1 MGLIYGKVDM
11 GRLEYVNE
19 NELVF
24 SEPRMPLSPICGSRI
39 LEDINNLR
47 TWRDFMT
54 LCNKYGDWLCYEPF
68 LNKKMGAFS
77 MSIGHDIVSAAG
89 MLKGN
94 LVSAADAFEGV
105 EYLDRFSSDIHGDE
119 ANAVYNSF
127 VTCVHGGVYPYRV
140 IETRQMLKYLR
151 LFPFV
156 LTLAAIANDKHNGG
170 GIVEVGE
177 CVILKLGEEP
187 GMACPVSITLPEEL
201 AEDDMRTL
209 FFTDDANFSQ
219 LPEAEALAERQ
230 RLSEAAGCSRNA
242 PDLSKRVRVFVFD
255 LAPTLTLSDEDR
267 SYAVRQACGTL
278 ACFVLAR
285 IGFGESSLRF
295 INGKAVTDEGATIF
309 QVIAQAAKEIL
320 LDDDVIL
327 CEVCSRPVLTNKDRG
342 TPSKICRVGSCK
354 TTASARRKTRVEQ
367 LAASG
372 VPVED
377 AVSELGEQYR
387 QSIERWFE
395 NYVSTS
401 ALGALE

>member
-77 MSIGHDIVSAAG
+77 MSIGHDIISAAG

-187 GMACPVSITLPEEL
+187 GMACPVYITLPEEL

>member
-1 MGLIYGKVDM
+1 M

-187 GMACPVSITLPEEL
+187 GMACPVYITLPEEL

-387 QSIERWFE
+387 QSIERWFK

>member
-1 MGLIYGKVDM
+1 M

-170 GIVEVGE
+170 GIAEVGE

-187 GMACPVSITLPEEL
+187 GMACPVYITLPEEL

>member
-1 MGLIYGKVDM
+1 M

-187 GMACPVSITLPEEL
+187 GMACPVYITLPEEL

-309 QVIAQAAKEIL
+309 QVIAQAAKKIL

>member
-1 MGLIYGKVDM
+1 M

-187 GMACPVSITLPEEL
+187 GMACPVYITLPEEL

-354 TTASARRKTRVEQ
+354 TTARARRKTRVEQ